1 MQTGFVDREGFR
13 LHYAMSGRNH
23 APPLLL
29 LHPLGASMEV
39 WAPQLPQLDPYFRV
53 IRYDVRGHGKSEL
66 PEGTPSPRTL
76 ADYAEDA
83 LAVLD
88 AARAPRAHWVGLSL
102 GGLTAMWAATR
113 HAGRLRRLVLANTAA
128 QLLPASGW
136 DDRIAA
142 ALAQGMGPIAA
153 AMPARWFT
161 AGFRERE
168 PEVVGRIMDL
178 FRSTSARGYA
188 EACGALRDADL
199 RDSIAAIQAPTLV
212 IAGAQDVATPVE
224 HATAMI
230 ASIPGS
236 DLLVLDASHLSNVE
250 QPEEFGVALVDFLRD

>member
-1 MQTGFVDREGFR
+1 MQTGFVEREGFR

-29 LHPLGASMEV
+29 LHPLGATMDV
-39 WAPQLPQLDPYFRV
+39 WAPQLPQLEPYFRV

-66 PEGTPSPRTL
+66 PAGEPTPRTL
-76 ADYAEDA
+76 ADYADDA

-88 AARAPRAHWVGLSL
+88 AARVPRAHWVGLSL

-113 HAGRLRRLVLANTAA
+113 HAGRVRRLVLANTAA
-128 QLLPASGW
+128 HLPPASGW
-136 DDRIAA
+136 DERIAV
-142 ALAQGMGPIAA
+142 ALSRGMEPMAEALPG
-153 AMPARWFT
+153 RWFT
-161 AGFRERE
+161 ADFRARE
-168 PEVVGRIMDL
+168 PEVVARSVDAL
-178 FRSTSARGYA
+178 RSTSPRGYA

-199 RDSIAAIQAPTLV
+199 RESIAAIQAPTLV

-224 HATAMI
+224 HAEAMI
-230 ASIPGS
+230 GSIVGS

>member
-1 MQTGFVDREGFR
+1 MQTGFVEREGFR

-29 LHPLGASMEV
+29 LHPLGASMDV

-66 PEGTPSPRTL
+66 PAGTPTPRSM
-76 ADYAEDA
+76 ADYADDA

-102 GGLTAMWAATR
+102 GGQTAMWAATR
-113 HAGRLRRLVLANTAA
+113 HAGRVRRLVLANTGPH
-128 QLLPASGW
+128 LPPASNW
-136 DDRIAA
+136 DDRIAT
-142 ALAQGMGPIAA
+142 ALSQGMEPIAEA
-153 AMPARWFT
+153 VPGRWFT
-161 AGFRERE
+161 AAFRERE
-168 PEVVGRIMDL
+168 PELMARTVAMVRG
-178 FRSTSARGYA
+178 TQPRGYA

-199 RDSIAAIQAPTLV
+199 RDAIPGIVAPTLI

-224 HATAMI
+224 HAEAMN
-230 ASIPGS
+230 AAIPGS

-250 QPEEFGVALVDFLRD
+250 QPEDFGRALVDFLRD

>member
-29 LHPLGASMEV
+29 LHPLGASMDV
-39 WAPQLPQLDPYFRV
+39 WAPQLPLLDPYFRV

-66 PEGTPSPRTL
+66 PEGTPTPRTV
-76 ADYAEDA
+76 ADYAADA
-83 LAVLD
+83 VAVLD

-102 GGLTAMWAATR
+102 GGQTAMWAATH
-113 HAGRLRRLVLANTAA
+113 HAPRMRRLVLANTGPH
-128 QLLPASGW
+128 LPPAGTW
-136 DDRIAA
+136 DDRIAT
-142 ALAQGMGPIAA
+142 ALAQGMGPIAEA
-153 AMPARWFT
+153 VPARWFT

-168 PEVVGRIMDL
+168 PEAVARTIEMVRG
-178 FRSTSARGYA
+178 TQPRGYA

-199 RDSIAAIQAPTLV
+199 RESLPAILVPTLV
-212 IAGAQDVATPVE
+212 IAGAQDVATPVAHSE
-224 HATAMI
+224 AMI
-230 ASIPGS
+230 AAIPGA

-250 QPEEFGVALVDFLRD
+250 QPEDFGRALVDFLRD

>member
-29 LHPLGASMEV
+29 LHPLGATMDV

-53 IRYDVRGHGKSEL
+53 IRYDVRGHGKSEV
-66 PEGTPSPRTL
+66 PPGAPTPRTL

-102 GGLTAMWAATR
+102 GGQTAMWAATR
-113 HAGRLRRLVLANTAA
+113 HAGRVRRLVLANTGPY
-128 QLLPASGW
+128 LPPASNW
-136 DDRIAA
+136 DERIAT
-142 ALAQGMGPIAA
+142 ALSQGMGPIAEA
-153 AMPARWFT
+153 VPGRWFT
-161 AGFRERE
+161 AAFRERE
-168 PEVVGRIMDL
+168 PDL
-178 FRSTSARGYA
+178 VARTVEMVRGTQPRGYA

-199 RDSIAAIQAPTLV
+199 RDSITGILAPTLI

-224 HATAMI
+224 HAESMNAG
-230 ASIPGS
+230 IPGS

-250 QPEEFGVALVDFLRD
+250 QPEDFGRALVDFLRD